1 MMNDRNSAWVR
12 IAACASVLGAALY
25 AWTPAASAAGPSAA
39 PSDEGVPETSIVPAD
54 GGGPAATQ
62 ASPGA
67 AAPSPAEAGMAPA
80 PAGTASAGAHRMA
93 SAHRAPEVPKH
104 FDVESADA
112 VVKVVKVDWVYS
124 EPVKT
129 SKHLEQLQP
138 DKFVRVTGS
147 THYFLRVHLR
157 NGETGY
163 IDPASVDILKP
174 IDKIFQL
181 SHNAAV
187 LEKPNKWSK
196 KLSEVH
202 QGHNVHVIA
211 ISLNYAQIRMRS
223 GLEGFIPLSSM
234 E

>member
-1 MMNDRNSAWVR
+1 MTNNRNSGWIR
-12 IAACASVLGAALY
+12 IAACAGVLGGSLY
-25 AWTPAASAAGPSAA
+25 AWGSAAIAAGPSAA
-39 PSDEGVPETSIVPAD
+39 PSDEGVPETSIVPAE
-54 GGGPAATQ
+54 GGPAGGP

-67 AAPSPAEAGMAPA
+67 AASSPAEAGMTPG
-80 PAGTASAGAHRMA
+80 PAGAPTAETHHAA
-93 SAHRAPEVPKH
+93 SSHHPAVPAH
-104 FDVESADA
+104 FDVEPADA
-112 VVKVVKVDWVYS
+112 VVKVIKADWVYS

-138 DKFVRVTGS
+138 DKFIRVTGS
-147 THYFLRVHLR
+147 THYFLRVHLK
-157 NGETGY
+157 NGDTGY

-174 IDKIFQL
+174 LDKIFHL

-202 QGHNVHVIA
+202 VGHDVHVIA
-211 ISLNYAQIRMRS
+211 VSLNYAQIRMRS

>member
-1 MMNDRNSAWVR
+1 MKNNRNSGWVG
-12 IAACASVLGAALY
+12 IAACASILGAALC
-25 AWTPAASAAGPSAA
+25 AWAPAAIAAGPSAA
-39 PSDEGVPETSIVPAD
+39 PSDEGVPETSIVPAE
-54 GGGPAATQ
+54 GGPAGGP

-67 AAPSPAEAGMAPA
+67 AAPSPAEAGMTPGPVGAPSATSHHVAPSHHAPA
-80 PAGTASAGAHRMA
+80 VPA
-93 SAHRAPEVPKH
+93 H
-104 FDVESADA
+104 FDVEPADA
-112 VVKVVKVDWVYS
+112 VVKVVKADWVYS
-124 EPVKT
+124 EPAKT
-129 SKHLEQLQP
+129 SKHLEPLQA

-147 THYFLRVHLR
+147 THYFLRVHLK

-163 IDPASVDILKP
+163 IDPATVDMLKP
-174 IDKIFQL
+174 IDKIFHL

-196 KLSEVH
+196 KVSEVH
-202 QGHNVHVIA
+202 EGHDVHVIA